1 MIIQCVKCNKQF
13 EVNSSL
19 IPDNGRNLK
28 CGSCGHTWF
37 YEQNQNDTVQNLS
50 NLNAEQTIKEN
61 TVEPNKQKEKD
72 LISNHNLQKTENVK
86 KSSKNNV
93 SNNISLGKILS
104 YFIVFIISFIALIII
119 LDTFKSPL
127 NKIFPNL
134 EFLLYNLFETI
145 KDVILFVKNL
155 LA

>member
-50 NLNAEQTIKEN
+50 KLNAEQTIKEN

-72 LISNHNLQKTENVK
+72 LISNNNLQKTENVK

>member
-50 NLNAEQTIKEN
+50 KLNAEQTIKEN

-72 LISNHNLQKTENVK
+72 LISNNNLQKTENVK

-104 YFIVFIISFIALIII
+104 YFIVSIISFIALIII

>member
-72 LISNHNLQKTENVK
+72 LISNNNLQKTENVK

-104 YFIVFIISFIALIII
+104 YFIVSIISFIALIII

>member
-50 NLNAEQTIKEN
+50 KLNAEQTIKEN

-72 LISNHNLQKTENVK
+72 LISNNNLQKTENVK

-145 KDVILFVKNL
+145 KDIILFVKNL